1 MYYADGLLNRFPE
14 RVMFSLGDNEAGLL
28 AENASTAGLRENTVF
43 FTDGVKNFFQMK
55 PYTSPSLGELQEFLA
70 GLE

>member
-1 MYYADGLLNRFPE
+1 LITDLLSIACIAPPF
-14 RVMFSLGDNEAGLL
+14 LL
-28 AENASTAGLRENTVF
+28 SKPIHYLVAENDSTAGLRENTVF